1 MGCAL
6 SEAARLLV
14 DVDAMC
20 KLAHWQAL
28 ELLPQVTGLPL
39 ARCETLP
46 SCRFRALKAAEKPD
60 GRLFRSADAALA
72 VVRVVD
78 LFAEMPQPSSVH
90 LATFEDV
97 PGVDAGEAV
106 LLAHLLGDANAVLLT
121 GDKRALRALAALPPS
136 VRAPLAR
143 RILSVECFVK
153 CVLDLVGI
161 DELRARVCQ
170 WKDVDKAIAIVMGSR
185 CDQGEASVR
194 EGLQSYLGEL
204 ASLCVPP
211 LMRDC

>member
-1 MGCAL
+1 M
-6 SEAARLLV
+6 
-14 DVDAMC
+14 
-20 KLAHWQAL
+20 
-28 ELLPQVTGLPL
+28 
-39 ARCETLP
+39 
-46 SCRFRALKAAEKPD
+46 
-60 GRLFRSADAALA
+60 
-72 VVRVVD
+72 
-78 LFAEMPQPSSVH
+78 
-90 LATFEDV
+90 
-97 PGVDAGEAV
+97 
-106 LLAHLLGDANAVLLT
+106 
-121 GDKRALRALAALPPS
+121 
-136 VRAPLAR
+136 
-143 RILSVECFVK
+143 SVECFVK